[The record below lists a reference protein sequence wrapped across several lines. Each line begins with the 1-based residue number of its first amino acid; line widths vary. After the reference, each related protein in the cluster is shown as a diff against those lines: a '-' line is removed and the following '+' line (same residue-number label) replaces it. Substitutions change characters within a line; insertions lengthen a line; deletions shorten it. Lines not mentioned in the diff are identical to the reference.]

1 MSTNTISPP
10 AHAGRQLPAF
20 LDGGL
25 KKLLIDGKLVEAA
38 SGQVFETF
46 HPGDGKA
53 LAKVSLGGEVDID
66 LAVASARKALN
77 GSWRHAKPADRQMIL
92 LRLADLVEKH
102 FDELATLDVL
112 DVGVPFQVYQGRKA
126 RILYT
131 IRYFAALAIGIHGKT
146 IQNSLAGDVFSYTL
160 KEPIGVVGAI
170 IPWNF
175 PLYSAIWKCAPAIAA
190 GCTVVLKAADLAPL
204 SSLRLGEL
212 ALEAGLPPGVFNV
225 VAGKGD
231 AGAALANHPG
241 VDKITFT
248 GSTAVGQEIIRAS
261 AKNVKRVTLEL
272 GGKSA
277 NIVFADADLDAAVST
292 AAMAAFANSGQICCA
307 GTRLFVEK
315 SIYPE
320 FIERV
325 AAFTKTLR
333 VGDPFASD
341 TQIGPLISRSQLDR
355 VNGYIAAGREQGATA
370 VAGGHWPDNANVSS
384 DGYYVAP
391 TVFANVTDDMTIAR
405 EEIFGPV
412 VSALSFESV
421 DEVILRANTSEYGLG
436 GGVWTSNLSKA
447 HKVSKEIQTGN
458 IWVNCYTQMDTAIP
472 FGGYKMSGY
481 GKEGGDEHIEAFLNQ
496 KSVVIKVS

>member
-1 MSTNTISPP
+1 MTARTISPP
-10 AHAGRQLPAF
+10 EPASRRLPAF

-38 SGQVFETF
+38 SGEVFETF
-46 HPGDGKA
+46 NPGDGKV
-53 LAKVSLGGEVDID
+53 LAKVSLGGAVDID

-77 GSWRHAKPADRQMIL
+77 GSWRHSKPADRQLIL

-102 FDELATLDVL
+102 FDELAALDVL
-112 DVGVPFQVYQGRKA
+112 DVGVPFPVYQGRKA
-126 RILYT
+126 RIVYT
-131 IRYFAALAIGIHGKT
+131 LRYFAALAIGIHGKT
-146 IQNSLAGDVFSYTL
+146 IQNSLAGEVFSYTL

-231 AGAALANHPG
+231 AGAALANHLG

-261 AKNVKRVTLEL
+261 ARNVKRVTLEL

-277 NIVFADADLDAAVST
+277 NIVFADADLDAAVPT

-341 TQIGPLISRSQLDR
+341 TQIGPLISRNQLDR
-355 VNGYIAAGREQGATA
+355 VNGYIAAGREQGAVA
-370 VAGGHWPDNANVSS
+370 VAGGSWPHNANVSS
-384 DGYYVAP
+384 DGYYIAP
-391 TVFANVTDDMTIAR
+391 TVFANVTDDMKIAK

-421 DEVILRANTSEYGLG
+421 DEVIARANKSDYGLG

-458 IWVNCYTQMDTAIP
+458 IWVNCYTQMDTSIP